1 MSSDSPGTPLT
12 GSPFASP
19 AAPDATP
26 HTAPQ
31 FTPPAVP
38 VVAAPMA
45 GGPSTWQL
53 AAAVSAAGGL
63 GFLAGGMRQVD
74 RLVADVEAARRFTDR
89 AVGVNLFVPEPANT
103 AVPAAR
109 RAPGSEARRR
119 RAAEVAAYRSALLAE
134 AAALG
139 VDLPGADVPSTQGLT
154 VDPDAMDGWDAKLE
168 AAEAGAWPLVTF
180 TFGLPAAEV
189 FDRLHAAGCVLGV
202 TVTTV
207 EEAIA
212 ALAHGADVLSVQGPE
227 SGGHRSVHDPQAAPG
242 TTALAELLAEV
253 RAGVGPEVPLFA
265 AGGIMDTDG
274 VRAVLAAGATA
285 AQCGTVF
292 LRAEEAGTSAL
303 QRAALEQAA
312 AGTHFTHD
320 DGSARTALTR
330 AYSGRWARGL
340 ENRFMR
346 DHADA
351 PAAYP
356 EVNVLT
362 QPLRAAATAAG
373 DAEAVSLWAGVGSAR
388 TRMAPAAEIL
398 GDLAP

>member
-1 MSSDSPGTPLT
+1 MSTDSPGGPLSGSTSTHTTPR
-12 GSPFASP
+12 
-19 AAPDATP
+19 
-26 HTAPQ
+26 
-31 FTPPAVP
+31 FTPPAAP
-38 VVAAPMA
+38 VIAAPMA

-63 GFLAGGMRQVD
+63 GFLAGGMRPVD
-74 RLVADVEAARRFTDR
+74 QLVADVEAARQATDR
-89 AVGVNLFVPEPANT
+89 TIGINLFVPEPANT
-103 AVPAAR
+103 AIPTSR
-109 RAPGSEARRR
+109 KTPGSEARRR
-119 RAAEVAAYRSALLAE
+119 RAAEVAAYRSALLTE

-139 VDLPGADVPSTQGLT
+139 VNLPGTGDHSQATPL
-154 VDPDAMDGWDAKLE
+154 DPDGMDGWDAKLE
-168 AAEAGAWPLVTF
+168 AAAAGAWPLVTF
-180 TFGLPAAEV
+180 TFGLPASQV

-207 EEAIA
+207 EEATA

-265 AGGIMDTDG
+265 AGGIMDADG
-274 VRAVLAAGATA
+274 VRAVLAAGAAA
-285 AQCGTVF
+285 AQCGTAF

-303 QRAALEQAA
+303 QRATLEQAA
-312 AGTHFTHD
+312 DGTRFTHD
-320 DGSARTALTR
+320 NGSARTALTR
-330 AYSGRWARGL
+330 AFSGRWARGL

-351 PAAYP
+351 PGAYP
-356 EVNVLT
+356 EVNLLT

-373 DAEAVSLWAGVGSAR
+373 DADAVSLWAGVGAAQ
-388 TRMAPAAEIL
+388 TRVAPAAEIL
-398 GDLAP
+398 GDLTP

>member
-1 MSSDSPGTPLT
+1 MSSDSPGTPLS
-12 GSPFASP
+12 GSPFGSS
-19 AAPDATP
+19 AAPD
-26 HTAPQ
+26 TARRTIPR
-31 FTPPAVP
+31 FIPPAVP

-63 GFLAGGMRQVD
+63 GFLAGGMRPVD
-74 RLVADVEAARRFTDR
+74 ELVEDVEAVRRFTDR

-103 AVPAAR
+103 AIPTAR
-109 RAPGSEARRR
+109 KAPGSEARRR
-119 RAAEVAAYRSALLAE
+119 RAAQVAAYRSTLLAE
-134 AAALG
+134 AAVLG
-139 VDLPGADVPSTQGLT
+139 VDLPGADAPPARSPA
-154 VDPDAMDGWDAKLE
+154 VDPDAMDGWDAKLA

-180 TFGLPAAEV
+180 TFGLPAPEV

-207 EEAIA
+207 QEAAA
-212 ALAHGADVLSVQGPE
+212 ALAHGADVLSAQGPE
-227 SGGHRSVHDPQAAPG
+227 SGGHRSVHDPAAAPG
-242 TTALAELLAEV
+242 TAALAELLAEV
-253 RAGVGPEVPLFA
+253 RAGVGPEVLLFA
-265 AGGIMDTDG
+265 AGGIMDADA

-285 AQCGTVF
+285 AQCGTAF

-303 QRAALEQAA
+303 QREALEQAA
-312 AGTHFTHD
+312 AGTGFARR
-320 DGSARTALTR
+320 DGSAHTALTR
-330 AYSGRWARGL
+330 AFSGRWARGL

-346 DHADA
+346 DHIDA

-373 DAEAVSLWAGVGSAR
+373 DAEAVSLWAGVGAAR
-388 TRMAPAAEIL
+388 TRVAPAAEIL

>member
-1 MSSDSPGTPLT
+1 MSTDSPGAPLS
-12 GSPFASP
+12 GSPSTP
-19 AAPDATP
+19 QAAP
-26 HTAPQ
+26 HTTPQ
-31 FTPPAVP
+31 FAPPTVP

-53 AAAVSAAGGL
+53 AAAVSTAGGL
-63 GFLAGGMRQVD
+63 GFLAGGMRPVD
-74 RLVADVEAARRFTDR
+74 QLVADVEAAHQATDR
-89 AVGVNLFVPEPANT
+89 TIGVNLFVPEPANT
-103 AVPAAR
+103 AIPASR
-109 RAPGSEARRR
+109 KTPGSEARRR
-119 RAAEVAAYRSALLAE
+119 RAAEVASYRSGLLAE

-139 VDLPGADVPSTQGLT
+139 VDLPGSDDQSQSQPTPLE
-154 VDPDAMDGWDAKLE
+154 PDAMDGWDAKLD
-168 AAEAGAWPLVTF
+168 AAEASAWPLVTF

-207 EEAIA
+207 EEATA

-227 SGGHRSVHDPQAAPG
+227 SGGHRSVHDPQAAPA

-265 AGGIMDTDG
+265 AGGIMDAGG

-285 AQCGTVF
+285 AQCGTAF

-303 QRAALEQAA
+303 QRAALGQAA
-312 AGTHFTHD
+312 AGTDFAHD

-330 AYSGRWARGL
+330 AFSGRWARGL

-373 DAEAVSLWAGVGSAR
+373 DADAVSLWAGVGAAR
-388 TRMAPAAEIL
+388 TRVAPAAEIL
-398 GDLAP
+398 GDLA

>member
-1 MSSDSPGTPLT
+1 MSTESPGTPLSGPPST
-12 GSPFASP
+12 S
-19 AAPDATP
+19 ATP
-26 HTAPQ
+26 HATPQ
-31 FTPPAVP
+31 FTPPALP
-38 VVAAPMA
+38 VIAAPMA

-63 GFLAGGMRQVD
+63 GFLAGGMRPVD
-74 RLVADVEAARRFTDR
+74 QLVADVEAARQATDGII
-89 AVGVNLFVPEPANT
+89 GVNLFVPEPANT
-103 AVPAAR
+103 AIPASRKA
-109 RAPGSEARRR
+109 AGSEARRR
-119 RAAEVAAYRSALLAE
+119 RAAEVAAYRSALLAK

-139 VDLPGADVPSTQGLT
+139 VDLPGIDASSSQSPA

-180 TFGLPAAEV
+180 TFGLPAPEV
-189 FDRLHAAGCVLGV
+189 FDRLHAAGSVLGV

-207 EEAIA
+207 EEAAA

-227 SGGHRSVHDPQAAPG
+227 SGGHRSVHDPQAVPA
-242 TTALAELLAEV
+242 TASLADLLGEV
-253 RAGVGPEVPLFA
+253 RAGVGPRVPLFA
-265 AGGIMDTDG
+265 AGGIMDADEA
-274 VRAVLAAGATA
+274 RAVLAAGATA
-285 AQCGTVF
+285 AQCGTAF

-303 QRAALEQAA
+303 QRTALEQAA
-312 AGTHFTHD
+312 AGTDFAHD

-330 AYSGRWARGL
+330 AFSGRWARGL

-346 DHADA
+346 EHTDA

-356 EVNVLT
+356 EVNALT

-373 DAEAVSLWAGVGSAR
+373 DAEAVSLWAGLGAAR
-388 TRMAPAAEIL
+388 TRVAPAVEIL

>member
-1 MSSDSPGTPLT
+1 MSSDSPDAPLT

-19 AAPDATP
+19 AAPGTSP
-26 HTAPQ
+26 HTIRR

-63 GFLAGGMRQVD
+63 GFLAGGMRPVD
-74 RLVADVEAARRFTDR
+74 QLTADVEAARQATDR
-89 AVGVNLFVPEPANT
+89 SVGVNLFVPEPANT
-103 AVPAAR
+103 AIPASR
-109 RAPGSEARRR
+109 KAPGSEARRR
-119 RAAEVAAYRSALLAE
+119 RAAEVAAYRSGLLAE
-134 AAALG
+134 AEALG
-139 VDLPGADVPSTQGLT
+139 VDLPGTGTPPTQGPT
-154 VDPDAMDGWDAKLE
+154 MDPDAMDGWDAKLE

-180 TFGLPAAEV
+180 TFGLPAPEV

-207 EEAIA
+207 EEATA

-227 SGGHRSVHDPQAAPG
+227 SGGHRSVHDPQAAPA

-253 RAGVGPEVPLFA
+253 RAGVGPQVPLFA
-265 AGGIMDTDG
+265 AGGIMDADG
-274 VRAVLAAGATA
+274 VRAVLTAGAAA
-285 AQCGTVF
+285 AQCGTAF

-303 QRAALEQAA
+303 QRAVLEQTA
-312 AGTHFTHD
+312 AGTRFTHG

-330 AYSGRWARGL
+330 AFSGRWARGL

-362 QPLRAAATAAG
+362 QPMRAAATAAG
-373 DAEAVSLWAGVGSAR
+373 DAEAVSLWAGVGAAR
-388 TRMAPAAEIL
+388 TRVAPASEIL
-398 GDLAP
+398 ADLTP